1 MAAMESPM
9 NSPQDIADRYAA
21 VWNESDPD
29 LRRKGIAE
37 LWDPDGAHYVR
48 TLEARGFDALE
59 KRITGA
65 YEKNVRGAG
74 HRFRAAPNAQTLRN
88 VVTFNWEMVP
98 ADRSKVL
105 AVGLEFL
112 SRDSRATQRI
122 EVPDHVGD
130 SCFGCPSV
138 GQPAESCL
146 VLDDR
151 GRIVADYQF
160 MVA

>member
-1 MAAMESPM
+1 M
-9 NSPQDIADRYAA
+9 NNPQDLADRYAA
-21 VWNESDPD
+21 IWNESDPA

-74 HRFRAAPNAQTLRN
+74 HRFRAMPNAQTLRN
-88 VVTFNWEMVP
+88 AVTFNWEMVS
-98 ADRSKVL
+98 ADGRKVL

-112 SRDSRATQRI
+112 
-122 EVPDHVGD
+122 
-130 SCFGCPSV
+130 
-138 GQPAESCL
+138 
-146 VLDDR
+146 VLDER
-151 GRIVADYQF
+151 GSIVADYQF

>member
-1 MAAMESPM
+1 MAAMEGPM
-9 NSPQDIADRYAA
+9 NNPQDLADRYAA
-21 VWNESDPD
+21 VWNESDPA

-59 KRITGA
+59 KRIIGS
-65 YEKNVRGAG
+65 YEKNVRSAG
-74 HRFRAAPNAQTLRN
+74 HRFRAVPNAQTLRN
-88 VVTFNWEMVP
+88 VVTFSWEMVS

-105 AVGLEFL
+105 AVGLEF
-112 SRDSRATQRI
+112 
-122 EVPDHVGD
+122 
-130 SCFGCPSV
+130 
-138 GQPAESCL
+138 L

-160 MVA
+160 IVA

>member
-1 MAAMESPM
+1 MAATEGPM
-9 NSPQDIADRYAA
+9 NNPRDLADRYAA
-21 VWNESDPD
+21 VWNESDPA

-59 KRITGA
+59 KRIIGS

-74 HRFRAAPNAQTLRN
+74 HRFRAAPNAQALRN
-88 VVTFNWEMVP
+88 VVTFNWEMVS

-105 AVGLEFL
+105 AVGLEF
-112 SRDSRATQRI
+112 
-122 EVPDHVGD
+122 
-130 SCFGCPSV
+130 
-138 GQPAESCL
+138 L

-160 MVA
+160 IVA